1 MKVLNKATA
10 ILLFP
15 IYYTI
20 HHNIIF
26 GLIHKIFIKK
36 FYYKNFIFNLINF
49 DIPLANYASFL
60 FKTYEYNDK
69 KLVEQNIT
77 INNKCIIIGGGLG
90 FIATISYHLSKN
102 KVLVFE
108 INKKIIDSLKENLR
122 LNNCKFEVIEEN
134 LTFDKKKEYE
144 DFYLNRDFLAS
155 SKYLKTQNLQIT
167 KNITKDEIID
177 FNDYNTLIIDGEGIE
192 EHFIN
197 NLDLMPNIKHLI
209 FEFHHNIFNAD
220 EKIDLF
226 KVLTNKNFKL
236 VSKCFNSYYF
246 QNRHQISN

>member
-20 HHNIIF
+20 HHNIFF

-36 FYYKNFIFNLINF
+36 FYYKGFIFNLINY

-77 INNKCIIIGGGLG
+77 TNNKCIVIGGGLG

-108 INKKIIDSLKENLR
+108 INKNITDSLKENLR

-134 LTFDKKKEYE
+134 LTFDKKKKYE

-155 SKYLKTQNLQIT
+155 SKYIKTQYLQKT
-167 KNITKDEIID
+167 KNITKDKIPD
-177 FNDYNTLIIDGEGIE
+177 FNDYNTLIIDGEGVE

-197 NLDLMPNIKHLI
+197 NLDLMPNISSI
-209 FEFHHNIFNAD
+209 FFEFHHNIFND
-220 EKIDLF
+220 KEKNDLF
-226 KVLTNKNFKL
+226 RVLTNKNFKL

-246 QNRHQISN
+246 QK